1 MRLPSELAING
12 TGRYVR
18 VQLVGTNYLSIAEVQ
33 VWTGATTTP
42 VQWLISDQLGSPRM
56 ILDHTGSLAN
66 MKRHDYL
73 PFGEELV
80 APTGGRSAAKAIRV
94 VTVCGSSSLHRNGT
108 LRLDWITSS
117 PGDYFRPAFQV
128 NRLKGFQ
135 PSPTKLPLAL
145 PLARR

>member
-1 MRLPSELAING
+1 
-12 TGRYVR
+12 
-18 VQLVGTNYLSIAEVQ
+18 
-33 VWTGATTTP
+33 
-42 VQWLISDQLGSPRM
+42 M

-117 PGDYFRPAFQV
+117 AGDYFRPPFQANRFKVSSRVQQNSPLHYPLPGV
-128 NRLKGFQ
+128 NMLASFSANSRLF
-135 PSPTKLPLAL
+135 P
-145 PLARR
+145 